1 MKTTEYPHA
10 SQLIAAYWRWADK
23 QRADRGKAP
32 VKDYLETVYKAVYQA
47 GLRGVC
53 SEGKP
58 QASVCAA
65 PTGTGKSS
73 AAFCFIAALVEV
85 DPDASVLFT
94 TETVKQAEASYQELV
109 KLLGRDQ
116 VAVWTNNHDL
126 DTEDKSGLDYIPPM
140 ESWHRRT
147 DLAERKVA
155 ICTHALLKGAN
166 ADDAKLFNGNTRRL
180 SFIDERPTDVH
191 LYDIST
197 GDIANARDV
206 VAKYLKESGLRQIAI
221 SELFDLQ
228 ATLEEVWRTE
238 TDKDERYDTVP
249 AVGCSWFETAD
260 AYSVLNSVSR
270 FDPAGVAR
278 NVFGFARSMSRGFAF
293 SSRFRPETDEE
304 ATLEDKGVAG
314 AEFCGY
320 ELKLPLW
327 NGCVIL
333 DATASLDNWSLI
345 RPDRETIKVP
355 PLDFS
360 KLDITYLHNEVQPKM
375 MITEVVKNKKFA
387 VPYAE
392 HIKRTI
398 FALAD
403 EGEQVLAIVH
413 KGMLEGNYQLDDDT
427 DETPFI
433 HPETGKR
440 VRVKFLNW
448 GNGIGSNSFQDCTAV
463 FQFSSFF
470 NPASVHA
477 RNKLKDELATKD
489 SLAPFQKRANNK
501 KSGPYFELK
510 EGHYRRHTVQMAM
523 RGKARDVSMEG
534 AAGAMRLI
542 LIQENLDRFLRNK
555 EVMFGQAP
563 MTLPA
568 PKATPKQGKPSGV
581 KALLTLLYSTEANA
595 ITIKEIKAETGV
607 DWGKHG
613 KRYQEEG
620 NAVARAMANRGWR
633 FEPGTKDR
641 KKLGRLVRD

>member
-1 MKTTEYPHA
+1 MKTTEYPYA
-10 SQLIAAYWRWADK
+10 SQLIAAYWRWANK

-73 AAFCFIAALVEV
+73 AAFCFIAAFVEV

-109 KLLGRDQ
+109 KLLGKDQ
-116 VAVWTNNHDL
+116 VAVWTNNHDR
-126 DTEDKSGLDYIPPM
+126 DNEDKSGLDYVPPR
-140 ESWHRRT
+140 ESWHSRAE
-147 DLAERKVA
+147 LAHRKVA
-155 ICTHALLKGAN
+155 VCTHALLKGTN
-166 ADDAKLFNGNTRRL
+166 ADDAKLLNGNTRRL

-206 VAKYLKESGLRQIAI
+206 VAKYLKEESGLRQMAI

-238 TDKDERYDTVP
+238 TDKCERYDTVP
-249 AVGCSWFETAD
+249 TIGCAWFDTGD
-260 AYSVLNSVSR
+260 ATSVLNSVSH
-270 FDPAGVAR
+270 FDPAGTVR

-293 SSRFRPETDEE
+293 SSRFRPETDQE
-304 ATLEDKGVAG
+304 AARQDKGVAG

-360 KLDITYLHNEVQPKM
+360 KLNITYLHNELPEKTL
-375 MITEVVKNKKFA
+375 ITDVVKNKKFA

-398 FALAD
+398 FALAQ
-403 EGEQVLAIVH
+403 EGEQVLAIIH
-413 KGMLEGNYQLDDDT
+413 KGMFDGNYQLNDDA
-427 DETPFI
+427 DEMPFI
-433 HPETGKR
+433 DPETGKR
-440 VRVKFLNW
+440 VGVKFLNW
-448 GNGIGSNSFQDCTAV
+448 GTGIGSNSYQECTTV

-477 RNKLKDELATKD
+477 RNKLKDDLATKD
-489 SLAPFQKRANNK
+489 NLAPFQKRANNK

-534 AAGAMRLI
+534 VAGSMRLI
-542 LIQENLDRFLRNK
+542 LVQENLDRFFRNK

-563 MTLPA
+563 MKLPP
-568 PKATPKQGKPSGV
+568 PKVTPGRGKASGV
-581 KALLTLLYSTEANA
+581 KALLNLLYSAEAKV
-595 ITIKEIKAETGV
+595 ISVKEIEAETGMV
-607 DWGKHG
+607 WRKNG
-613 KRYQEEG
+613 
-620 NAVARAMANRGWR
+620 ARTLSDARVVLAMSHRGWR
-633 FEPGTKDR
+633 FEKGTSW
-641 KKLGRLVRD
+641 KKPSQFVRD